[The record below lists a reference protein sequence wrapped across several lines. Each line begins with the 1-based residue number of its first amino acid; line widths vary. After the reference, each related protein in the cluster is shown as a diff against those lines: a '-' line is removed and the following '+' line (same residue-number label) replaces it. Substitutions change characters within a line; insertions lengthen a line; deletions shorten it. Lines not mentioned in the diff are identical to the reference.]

1 LDYNCKVFRRVF
13 LYMVLYYYLIDFI
26 DFINFIIRLSN
37 FYFIIILDF
46 KIAQNYYYLDLILFF
61 RSLIIEYFKEE
72 PFLLLVRFKLILR

>member
-1 LDYNCKVFRRVF
+1 
-13 LYMVLYYYLIDFI
+13 MVLYYYLIDFI